1 MSAHCQ
7 KATDDMLKETVQF
20 FWVGKHLCS
29 LMVETIYSDL
39 LDGS

>member
-20 FWVGKHLCS
+20 FFGWETFVLVDGGNHL
-29 LMVETIYSDL
+29 LWLY
-39 LDGS
+39 